1 MRKKPPNPPLKSDS
15 HMFELLDF
23 NENPNV
29 GVYCRTNDKVA
40 FLQQKL
46 QKKIKKKI
54 ISALKVELEEL
65 AIYDSTIVGSLL
77 TMNSHGAII
86 TWIANKQVIDTI
98 SAHGLDVTMIKDILN
113 AAGNDIL
120 VNDYGALVHPKMKSD
135 TIKQIKK
142 TLQVPVEKGTIAEQ
156 GIVGMAAVVTNQGCL
171 CHPKTTEEE
180 KKHLE
185 TLFNVESMI
194 GTVNHG
200 DPMIG
205 TGLVANSSGAIIGRN
220 TTGIEMG
227 RIEEALGFLK

>member
-1 MRKKPPNPPLKSDS
+1 
-15 HMFELLDF
+15 MFELLDF

-46 QKKIKKKI
+46 LKKIKKKI
-54 ISALKVELEEL
+54 IDALQVKLEEL
-65 AIYDSTIVGSLL
+65 AIYDSSIVGSLL
-77 TMNSHGAII
+77 TMNSHGAAL
-86 TWIANKQVIDTI
+86 TWIANQSVIEIITNY
-98 SAHGLDVTMIKDILN
+98 GLEVTVIKDVLN

-120 VNDYGALVHPKMKSD
+120 VNDYGAMVHPKMKNE
-135 TIKQIKK
+135 TIKQLKK
-142 TLQVPVEKGTIAEQ
+142 TLEVPVERGTIAEQ
-156 GIVGMAAVVTNQGCL
+156 GIVGMAAVVTNKGCL
-171 CHPKTTEEE
+171 CHPKITPEE

-185 TLFNVESMI
+185 QLFNVESMI

-205 TGLVANSSGAIIGRN
+205 TGLVANSKGAIIGRN

>member
-1 MRKKPPNPPLKSDS
+1 
-15 HMFELLDF
+15 MFELLDF

-29 GVYCRTNDKVA
+29 GVYCRTNDTVA

-46 QKKIKKKI
+46 LKRIKKKI
-54 ISALKVELEEL
+54 TDTLQVDLEEL

-86 TWIANKQVIDTI
+86 TWIANQSVIETI
-98 SAHGLDVTMIKDILN
+98 TNHGLQVTTIKDVLN

-120 VNDYGALVHPKMKSD
+120 VNDYGAMVHPKMKND

-142 TLQVPVEKGTIAEQ
+142 TLQVPVERGTIAEQ
-156 GIVGMAAVVTNQGCL
+156 GIVGMSAVVTNQGCL
-171 CHPKTTEEE
+171 CHPKITPEE

-205 TGLVANSSGAIIGRN
+205 TGLVANSKGAIIGKN

>member
-1 MRKKPPNPPLKSDS
+1 
-15 HMFELLDF
+15 MFELLDF
-23 NENPNV
+23 DENPNV

-46 QKKIKKKI
+46 LKKVKKKI
-54 ISALKVELEEL
+54 IDALDVKLEEL
-65 AIYDSTIVGSLL
+65 AIYDSSIVGSLL
-77 TMNSHGAII
+77 TMNSHGAAL
-86 TWIANKQVIDTI
+86 TWIANQSVIEIITNY
-98 SAHGLDVTMIKDILN
+98 GLEVTVIKDVLN

-120 VNDYGALVHPKMKSD
+120 VNDYGAMVHPKMKNE
-135 TIKQIKK
+135 TIKQLQK
-142 TLQVPVEKGTIAEQ
+142 TLDVPVKRGTIAEQ
-156 GIVGMAAVVTNQGCL
+156 GIVGMAAVVTNKGCL
-171 CHPKTTEEE
+171 CHPKITAEE

-185 TLFNVESMI
+185 KLFNVESMI

-205 TGLVANSSGAIIGRN
+205 TGLVANSKGAIIGRN

>member
-1 MRKKPPNPPLKSDS
+1 
-15 HMFELLDF
+15 MFELLDF

-29 GVYCRTNDKVA
+29 GVYCRTNDNVA

-46 QKKIKKKI
+46 LKRIKKRIKN
-54 ISALKVELEEL
+54 ALQVDLEEL

-77 TMNSHGAII
+77 AMNSHGAVI
-86 TWIANKQVIDTI
+86 TWIANQSVIEAI
-98 SAHGLDVTMIKDILN
+98 SNHGLQVTMIKDVLN

-120 VNDYGALVHPKMKSD
+120 VNDYGAMVHPKMKSD
-135 TIKQIKK
+135 TIKKLKK
-142 TLQVPVEKGTIAEQ
+142 TLQVPVERGTIAEQ
-156 GIVGMAAVVTNQGCL
+156 DIVGMAAVVTNQGCL
-171 CHPKTTEEE
+171 CHPKITSDE
-180 KKHLE
+180 KQHLE
-185 TLFNVESMI
+185 KLFNVESMI

-205 TGLVANSSGAIIGRN
+205 SGLVANSKGAIIGLN